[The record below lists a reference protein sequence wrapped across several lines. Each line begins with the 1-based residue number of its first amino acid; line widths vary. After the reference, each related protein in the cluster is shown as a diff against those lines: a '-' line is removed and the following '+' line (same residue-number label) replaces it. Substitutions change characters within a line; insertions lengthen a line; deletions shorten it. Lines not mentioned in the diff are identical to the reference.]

1 MLYREALPFPD
12 SFIFADFSFALG
24 PFAVTFSSRQQIL
37 RENPFSNDSKPS
49 EEVRKEKVKR

>member
-12 SFIFADFSFALG
+12 SFNFADLSFALG

-37 RENPFSNDSKPS
+37 REDPIFQ
-49 EEVRKEKVKR
+49 

>member
-37 RENPFSNDSKPS
+37 RENPFSNDSKLSRKVES
-49 EEVRKEKVKR
+49 ENGQK